1 MPSRYIPHACGPE
14 EAVFPCRMQRVQY
27 RALTCLH
34 NVLST
39 MDVESLGG
47 AEALQGV
54 AQHLSSLVF
63 SPPGEPFFTIGHKNL
78 DWTCWDTLHD
88 IGERVGLEWS

>member
-1 MPSRYIPHACGPE
+1 MVHVRDSTVHASHELECLAVTFPMRADLT

-34 NVLST
+34 NILST

-63 SPPGEPFFTIGHKNL
+63 SVPGEP
-78 DWTCWDTLHD
+78 
-88 IGERVGLEWS
+88 

>member
-1 MPSRYIPHACGPE
+1 M
-14 EAVFPCRMQRVQY
+14 QY

-34 NVLST
+34 NILSA

-63 SPPGEPFFTIGHKNL
+63 GAPGAAFI
-78 DWTCWDTLHD
+78 TL
-88 IGERVGLEWS
+88 GNVAMLLMPR